1 MPVSELWICCPK
13 CGYLCEL
20 GSDFHRSFSMWL
32 SDVQSYVN
40 LSVAEF
46 HTHRSLFSM
55 TPSPEGNARSSP
67 FLSKGILLM
76 WPSRPILPVS
86 IHTVLVPIQP
96 FDNRLDERRWFFL
109 LPHHLLNRSGT
120 FTGTSAWMSSG
131 SLLEMSALW
140 SSKILSGS
148 SFLNSMASSLNDT
161 DTDYPFLHS
170 STSS

>member
-1 MPVSELWICCPK
+1 
-13 CGYLCEL
+13 
-20 GSDFHRSFSMWL
+20 MWL
-32 SDVQSYVN
+32 SNVQSYVN

-120 FTGTSAWMSSG
+120 FRCGFLYADPD
-131 SLLEMSALW
+131 LL
-140 SSKILSGS
+140 
-148 SFLNSMASSLNDT
+148 SSLYSVNIFREVSQGIDW
-161 DTDYPFLHS
+161 DFGVDVIWIVVRNICIVVI
-170 STSS
+170 